1 METMSFLVITS
12 CMVDT
17 FTIEKDKLGEP
28 DMSIWELRDKAK
40 EIYNEMHPNDPA
52 KVMQPMME

>member
-1 METMSFLVITS
+1 MEIMNFLVITS
-12 CMVDT
+12 TMVDT
-17 FTIEKDKLGEP
+17 FSIERDKLGSP

-40 EIYNEMHPNDPA
+40 EIYDEMHPNDPS